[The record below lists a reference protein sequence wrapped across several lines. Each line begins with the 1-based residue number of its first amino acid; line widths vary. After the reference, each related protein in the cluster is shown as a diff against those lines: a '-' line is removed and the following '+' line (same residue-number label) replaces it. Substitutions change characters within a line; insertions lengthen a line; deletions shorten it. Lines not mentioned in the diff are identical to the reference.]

1 MENSNEILNELTNI
15 LQQIQEKLSKLNTEV
30 ERNQNKNNNQDKEIE
45 ELRLQIDKIIRKFDD
60 TDYQI
65 QKVNLKVE
73 QLWNH
78 LDNSWLN
85 KLKEDMQKFVTEMTA
100 KNYEFMLT
108 VMEEKMSKE
117 RKRAD
122 FWYKLILGIFGT
134 GGLIAILLNYFL

>member
-1 MENSNEILNELTNI
+1 MKVVNELTNI
-15 LQQIQEKLSKLNTEV
+15 LQQIQEQLSKLNTEV

-78 LDNSWLN
+78 LDNSWQD
-85 KLKEDMQKFVTEMTA
+85 KLKEDMQKFVTEMAA

-117 RKRAD
+117 RKKAD
-122 FWYKLILGIFGT
+122 FWYKLILAIFGT
-134 GGLIAILLNYFL
+134 GGIVAIILNYLL

>member
-1 MENSNEILNELTNI
+1 MTALNELLI
-15 LQQIQEKLSKLNTEV
+15 VLQKIQEQLNSVNSEI
-30 ERNQNKNNNQDKEIE
+30 EKAKESNRKQDKEIE
-45 ELRLQIDKIIRKFDD
+45 TLKAQVDKILRKFDD

-65 QKVNLKVE
+65 QKVSLKVE
-73 QLWNH
+73 QLWKH
-78 LDNSWLN
+78 LDNSWQD
-85 KLKEDMQKFVTEMTA
+85 KLKENMQKFVTEMTA

>member
-1 MENSNEILNELTNI
+1 MTILDELLI
-15 LQQIQEKLSKLNTEV
+15 VLRQIQEQLKEIENAKESNRK
-30 ERNQNKNNNQDKEIE
+30 QDKEIE
-45 ELRLQIDKIIRKFDD
+45 ALKAQVEKILQKFDN
-60 TDYQI
+60 TNYQI

-73 QLWNH
+73 QLWKH
-78 LDNSWLN
+78 LDNSWQDN
-85 KLKEDMQKFVTEMTA
+85 LKEDMQKFVIEMTK

>member
-1 MENSNEILNELTNI
+1 MTALDELLI
-15 LQQIQEKLSKLNTEV
+15 VLQKIQEQLEGYSKEIENAKESN
-30 ERNQNKNNNQDKEIE
+30 RKQDKEIE
-45 ELRLQIDKIIRKFDD
+45 ALKAQVDKILRKFDD

-65 QKVNLKVE
+65 QKVSLKVE
-73 QLWNH
+73 QLWKH
-78 LDNSWLN
+78 LDNSWQD
-85 KLKEDMQKFVTEMTA
+85 KLKEDMQKFVTEMTK
-100 KNYEFMLT
+100 KNYEFMLK

>member
-1 MENSNEILNELTNI
+1 MTILDELLVV
-15 LQQIQEKLSKLNTEV
+15 LQKIQEQLNSVNSEI
-30 ERNQNKNNNQDKEIE
+30 EKAKESNREQDKEIE
-45 ELRLQIDKIIRKFDD
+45 TLKAQVDKILRKFDD

-65 QKVNLKVE
+65 QKVSLKVE
-73 QLWNH
+73 QLWKH
-78 LDNSWLN
+78 LDNSWQD
-85 KLKEDMQKFVTEMTA
+85 KLKEDMQKFVTEMTK

>member
-1 MENSNEILNELTNI
+1 MKVVNELTNI
-15 LQQIQEKLSKLNTEV
+15 LQQIQEQLSKLNTEV

-78 LDNSWLN
+78 LDNSWQD

-108 VMEEKMSKE
+108 VMEEKMDKE
-117 RKRAD
+117 RKKAD
-122 FWYKLILGIFGT
+122 FWYKLILAIFGT
-134 GGLIAILLNYFL
+134 GGIVAIILNYLL

>member
-1 MENSNEILNELTNI
+1 VTALDELLI
-15 LQQIQEKLSKLNTEV
+15 VLQKIQEQLNSVNSEI
-30 ERNQNKNNNQDKEIE
+30 EKAKESNRKQDKEIE
-45 ELRLQIDKIIRKFDD
+45 TLKAQVDKILRKFDD

-73 QLWNH
+73 QLWQH
-78 LDNSWLN
+78 LDNSWQN
-85 KLKEDMQKFVTEMTA
+85 KLKEDMQKFVTEMTK
-100 KNYEFMLT
+100 KNYEFMLK